1 MFTQY
6 VEKNQI
12 PCFHSCLLRVKAL
25 VDYIAM
31 LITVRDRMLAL
42 IMQGASLEEV
52 FAAKIT
58 EGFDE
63 KHGDSSQFI
72 NRAYMSMTLNIVDR

>member
-1 MFTQY
+1 
-6 VEKNQI
+6 
-12 PCFHSCLLRVKAL
+12 
-25 VDYIAM
+25 
-31 LITVRDRMLAL
+31 MLAL

-52 FAAKIT
+52 ASAKIT

-72 NRAYMSMTLNIVDR
+72 NRAYMSMTHTIVDR